1 MRGYDLQRSCDLK
14 YKHNG
19 QAATADKVLST
30 VPTPG
35 LLKSL
40 NCQRKEIV
48 MNKRQKLSILQLEDL
63 PNEILLKIFKKLDVK
78 DLLRCGQMSK
88 RIRAISM
95 DESLWEKINLMF
107 KKVPIGFLGLVLRN
121 GCKYLSLFGAKLIG
135 ETEDFTQ
142 FWKNCR
148 ELKVR
153 KI

>member
-1 MRGYDLQRSCDLK
+1 MVRQK
-14 YKHNG
+14 K
-19 QAATADKVLST
+19 
-30 VPTPG
+30 
-35 LLKSL
+35 
-40 NCQRKEIV
+40 V

-63 PNEILLKIFKKLDVK
+63 PNEILMKIFKNLDVK

-95 DESLWEKINLMF
+95 DESLWEKINLLF

-135 ETEDFTQ
+135 EIEDFTQ
-142 FWKNCR
+142 FWKTCR